1 MKKNVKMGVYIR
13 NEEEVN
19 FNFYTSLRANDKLT
33 FVNSVIDLVV
43 DEKYNSVIRDL
54 IFDYMIIEVFTD
66 VDTTYIQTANN
77 SIDLI
82 EDLLDETNIVEIVRA
97 NAEIGLIEELDKA
110 VDDNIAY
117 LTGVYKNPVIDGLG
131 NILNIIEEKLSNIDT
146 EEMAKA
152 AQMITTMTGELTATN
167 MLEEYAKSDMFK
179 EKYHQIIAEKEQ
191 HNVQIGNTGVATKKT
206 KKSGSK

>member
-1 MKKNVKMGVYIR
+1 MKKNVKTGLYTH
-13 NEEEVN
+13 NGEEIS
-19 FNFYTSLRANDKLT
+19 FNFYTSLRASDKLT
-33 FVNSVIDLVV
+33 FVNSVINLVV

-54 IFDYMIIEVFTD
+54 VFDYMIIDVFTD
-66 VDTTYIQTANN
+66 IDTTDIKMAKN
-77 SIDLI
+77 SIDMI

-97 NAEIGLIEELDKA
+97 NAEVGLIEELDKS

-117 LTGVYKNPVIDGLG
+117 LTGIHKNPIVDGLG
-131 NILNIIEEKLSNIDT
+131 NLLNTIEKKLANIDT
-146 EEMAKA
+146 EEIAKA
-152 AQMITTMTGELTATN
+152 AQMITAMTGELTATN

-191 HNVQIGNTGVATKKT
+191 HNAEIENTGVAIKKA